1 MFDSLY
7 NDCYDIEDCYDCE
20 EECFEIVFPM
30 SFVTDN
36 ETVVTVNNYDELW
49 EFVSQLTEEDF
60 CVISYPITVQFED
73 GTQQTANSDEEF
85 DALYDACE

>member
-1 MFDSLY
+1 
-7 NDCYDIEDCYDCE
+7 
-20 EECFEIVFPM
+20 M
-30 SFVTDN
+30 SFVTEN

-85 DALYDACE
+85 LTIKELPICAGPSSTSKLYVNATS